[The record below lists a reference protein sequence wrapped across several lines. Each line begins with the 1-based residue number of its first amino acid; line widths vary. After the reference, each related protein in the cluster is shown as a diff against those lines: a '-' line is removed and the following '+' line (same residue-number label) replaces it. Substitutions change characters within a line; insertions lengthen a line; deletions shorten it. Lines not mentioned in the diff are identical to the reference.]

1 MPGARVAVLD
11 FNNASTTNPV
21 AAGFQTWALDNV
33 VVPVARA
40 YGVED
45 EYAYLVPSIQAFP
58 GGTWMCG
65 CSLAD
70 DHAALRIGQ
79 QQERL
84 ARDAG
89 FSSAKHYE
97 VALGLMGVLVAQK

>member
-1 MPGARVAVLD
+1 MPGAYVAVLD

-58 GGTWMCG
+58 DGAM
-65 CSLAD
+65 D
-70 DHAALRIGQ
+70 DACTVDVVTRGAGR

-84 ARDAG
+84 AKDAG
-89 FSSAKHYE
+89 FSTAKHYE
-97 VALGLMGVLVAQK
+97 IAMGLMGVLVAQK